1 MEMPQRLEM
10 AATEL
15 GVRYAQPKM
24 TYTTD
29 NAAMIAAAGYFASQ
43 KLSKKKASWKSVR
56 MNANLTL

>member
-1 MEMPQRLEM
+1 M